1 MNLGKRV
8 RVHGSEG
15 GCKMDAFEVKRKRP
29 AVRVVGTLRRT
40 TFMKT
45 LMTSLF
51 VAGTA
56 LMAAQTG
63 NTPAPAASSS
73 TPAST
78 TAPVKVKKHHKK
90 AKTVAPAA
98 ATTNAVPSTPAAPAK
113 K

>member
-1 MNLGKRV
+1 MNLRKRAS
-8 RVHGSEG
+8 VHRSEG

-29 AVRVVGTLRRT
+29 AERVVGTLRRI

-63 NTPAPAASSS
+63 NTPAPAANSSS
-73 TPAST
+73 PAST

-98 ATTNAVPSTPAAPAK
+98 ATTNAVPATPAAPAK